1 MGALEPLPTSPP
13 GKPDA
18 LDDIRIYLGDI
29 FDAEYEARS
38 ALRTARNAAS
48 WRVTSAE
55 SPHARQLLWMC
66 TEAATQWVYAPAD
79 LEWLHDVAK
88 YCRSLLA
95 MANQAENLGAG

>member
-1 MGALEPLPTSPP
+1 MGAETTIEKPP
-13 GKPDA
+13 DASA
-18 LDDIRIYLGDI
+18 LDDIRIYLGSIPD
-29 FDAEYEARS
+29 DEYAARS
-38 ALRTARNAAS
+38 ALRTARNASS

-66 TEAATQWVYAPAD
+66 SEAATQWVYAPAD
-79 LEWLHDVAK
+79 VDWLASVAK